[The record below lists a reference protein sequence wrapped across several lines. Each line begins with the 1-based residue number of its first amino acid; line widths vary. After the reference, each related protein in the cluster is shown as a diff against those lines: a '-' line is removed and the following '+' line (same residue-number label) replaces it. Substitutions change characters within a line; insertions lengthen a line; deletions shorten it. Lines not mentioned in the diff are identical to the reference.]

1 MYKVLDLIRKEKNLK
16 AEVAKIFGKNEPSTH
31 KIVKKEKEICVNFAV
46 TPQTAKV
53 VVIVCDK
60 CLVKLEKALGFYSFR
75 TARETTFT

>member
-1 MYKVLDLIRKEKNLK
+1 MYAEIAKLYSKNKSLVH
-16 AEVAKIFGKNEPSTH
+16 A
-31 KIVKKEKEICVNFAV
+31 IVTKQKEIHASLAV

-75 TARETTFT
+75 ESKRDHIHINFITVYS